1 MEELKRRLNQI
12 EIQYARLRD
21 IFDWDGKRRAIAQLT
36 AESERSGFWDAPE
49 GAAQTMQTLDGLKKE
64 ITDFEALERSLA
76 DAKELTTLDNLEGA
90 DITSL
95 ERDIT
100 EIEKI
105 VHDWE
110 FQLLLGG
117 EYDSASA
124 ILTLRSGA
132 GGTEAQDW
140 TEMLLRMYLRYAE
153 RHNFQTAVLDETRGN
168 ETGLKSV
175 TIEIRGRY
183 AYGYLRGEMGVHRL
197 VRLSPFNA
205 NNLRQTSFASAEVM
219 PVLPETD
226 RSIEVKTEDL
236 RIDTLRASGAGG
248 QHVNKTESAVRLT
261 HLPTGI
267 VVACQSERSQ
277 LQNREQAM
285 KLLKSKLLQRRL
297 QEDDEKKAAI
307 RGEFKSAGFGNQ
319 IRSYVLHPYTMV
331 KDHRTDTETSNAQAV
346 LDGDLDSFI
355 ESELQWEQRQKK

>member
-1 MEELKRRLNQI
+1 MI
-12 EIQYARLRD
+12 
-21 IFDWDGKRRAIAQLT
+21 
-36 AESERSGFWDAPE
+36 SETPGFWDTPE
-49 GAAQTMQTLDGLKKE
+49 SAASTMQFLEGLKKE
-64 ITDFEALERSLA
+64 ITDFDALGQSLS
-76 DAKELTTLDNLEGA
+76 DSKELLQLENLGTTE
-90 DITSL
+90 ITSL
-95 ERDIT
+95 EREMN
-100 EIEKI
+100 EIQHVI
-105 VHDWE
+105 QTWE

-117 EYDSASA
+117 QYDHASA

-140 TEMLLRMYLRYAE
+140 TAMLLRMYLRYAE
-153 RHNFQTAVLDETRGN
+153 RKSYRSFIHDEIRGN

-175 TIEIRGRY
+175 TIEIEGRY

-205 NNLRQTSFASAEVM
+205 NNLRQTSFASVEVM
-219 PVLPETD
+219 PVLPPSD

-236 RIDTLRASGAGG
+236 RVDTLRASGAGG

-297 QEDDEKKAAI
+297 LEEEAAKSKI

-319 IRSYVLHPYTMV
+319 IRSYVLHPYTLV
-331 KDHRTDTETSNAQAV
+331 KDHRTSTETSNTQAV

-355 ESELQWEQRQKK
+355 ESELQYEQRQKK

>member
-1 MEELKRRLNQI
+1 MLPSNPNTP
-12 EIQYARLRD
+12 ACGT
-21 IFDWDGKRRAIAQLT
+21 IFDWDGKK
-36 AESERSGFWDAPE
+36 AEILRLQTISEAPDFWNTPE
-49 GAAQTMQTLDGLKKE
+49 AAAATMQSLDGLKQEVTRFDALSTSLRDAAELAMLPELETADIQSLEHE
-64 ITDFEALERSLA
+64 IDSIEEAL
-76 DAKELTTLDNLEGA
+76 NG
-90 DITSL
+90 
-95 ERDIT
+95 
-100 EIEKI
+100 
-105 VHDWE
+105 WE

-117 EYDSASA
+117 EYDRADA

-153 RHNFQTAVLDETRGN
+153 RHAFHSSVLDENRGN

-175 TIEIRGRY
+175 TVEIRGAY

-219 PVLPETD
+219 PVLPDTD
-226 RSIEVKTEDL
+226 RSIEIKPEDL
-236 RIDTLRASGAGG
+236 RVDTLRASGAGG

-261 HLPTGI
+261 HLPTNI

-277 LQNREQAM
+277 LQNRDQAM
-285 KLLKSKLLQRRL
+285 KLLKSKLLQLRL
-297 QEDDEKKAAI
+297 SEEAAHKAAI

-319 IRSYVLHPYTMV
+319 IRSYVLHPYTLV
-331 KDHRTDTETSNAQAV
+331 KDHRTGIETSNAQAV

-355 ESELQWEQRQKK
+355 ESELQYEQRQKK

>member
-1 MEELKRRLNQI
+1 
-12 EIQYARLRD
+12 
-21 IFDWDGKRRAIAQLT
+21 
-36 AESERSGFWDAPE
+36 
-49 GAAQTMQTLDGLKKE
+49 MQTLDSLKKE
-64 ITDFEALERSLA
+64 IADFEALERSIIDSKELILLA
-76 DAKELTTLDNLEGA
+76 DLDTTDIASLDRELA
-90 DITSL
+90 A
-95 ERDIT
+95 
-100 EIEKI
+100 IESAI
-105 VHDWE
+105 HGWE

-117 EYDSASA
+117 EYDSADA

-153 RHNFQTAVLDETRGN
+153 RHSYRTTVLDETRGN
-168 ETGLKSV
+168 EAGLKSV
-175 TIEIRGRY
+175 TIEVKGRY

-219 PVLPETD
+219 PVLPDTD
-226 RSIEVKTEDL
+226 RSIEVKAEDL
-236 RIDTLRASGAGG
+236 RVDTLRASGAGG

-297 QEDDEKKAAI
+297 LEEEEKKAAI

-319 IRSYVLHPYTMV
+319 IRSYVLHPYNLV
-331 KDHRTDTETSNAQAV
+331 KDHRTETETSDTQGV
-346 LDGDLDSFI
+346 LDGDLDRFI
-355 ESELQWEQRQKK
+355 ESELQYEQRQKK

>member
-1 MEELKRRLNQI
+1 MP
-12 EIQYARLRD
+12 ACGT
-21 IFDWDGKRRAIAQLT
+21 IFDWDGKRAEIARLQT
-36 AESERSGFWDAPE
+36 ESEQSGFWDSPE
-49 GAAQTMQTLDGLKKE
+49 NAATVMQSLDGLKQE
-64 ITDFEALERSLA
+64 ISRFETLSTSLKDATELAGLSDLGTDDIRALER
-76 DAKELTTLDNLEGA
+76 DVET
-90 DITSL
+90 
-95 ERDIT
+95 
-100 EIEKI
+100 IEQE
-105 VHDWE
+105 HRTWE

-117 EYDSASA
+117 EYDSADA

-153 RHNFQTAVLDETRGN
+153 RHSYRAAILDETRGN
-168 ETGLKSV
+168 EAGLKSV
-175 TIEIRGRY
+175 TVEVKGRY

-205 NNLRQTSFASAEVM
+205 NNLRQTSFASVEVM
-219 PVLPETD
+219 PVLPDTD
-226 RSIEVKTEDL
+226 RSIEIKPEDL
-236 RIDTLRASGAGG
+236 RVDTLRASGAGG

-285 KLLKSKLLQRRL
+285 KLLKSKLLQKRL
-297 QEDDEKKAAI
+297 AEEEERKAEI

-331 KDHRTDTETSNAQAV
+331 KDHRTETETSNTQAV

-355 ESELQWEQRQKK
+355 ESELQYEQRQKK